1 MFSKQDICQP
11 PHLNLC
17 PIQPSLSSSLPSLTR
32 HLEFQKIMVGCKDIG
47 AKQGLKLKE
56 QERVGGGAG
65 GVQRGAGTSS

>member
-1 MFSKQDICQP
+1 MPASTFE
-11 PHLNLC
+11 
-17 PIQPSLSSSLPSLTR
+17 SLSYSAISFFLTTLYLTR